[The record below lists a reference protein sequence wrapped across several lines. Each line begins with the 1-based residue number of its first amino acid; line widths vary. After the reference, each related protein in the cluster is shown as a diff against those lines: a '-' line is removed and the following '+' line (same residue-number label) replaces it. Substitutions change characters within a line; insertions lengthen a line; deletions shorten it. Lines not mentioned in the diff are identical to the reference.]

1 MNKNTYL
8 KYWWQGNF
16 LDPSGSKSIQPQVRR
31 KRWICKIGEHSS
43 TLEKEKEKQKNVPPK
58 PPSSYPK
65 LSPSSSGILIPVLV
79 LVTVL
84 VTVPI

>member
-8 KYWWQGNF
+8 KYRWQGNY
-16 LDPSGSKSIQPQVRR
+16 LDPFGSKSIQPQVRR
-31 KRWICKIGEHSS
+31 KRWICKIEEHSS

-79 LVTVL
+79 TVL